1 FVHWANIGSSHP
13 VVTWR
18 AHALRDRSKP
28 GSLWIRPTGA
38 LYTSPLPP
46 GSTWSSRYP
55 TPGDALAML
64 AAADAGRPAGHSG
77 QFGRFTGIDYSD
89 RPSVRAIPT
98 AAPPLSRRTGAAHPP
113 GSSWPSLPP
122 TPAAALAMLA
132 AADAGRPA
140 GHSGQF
146 GRFTG
151 IDYSDRP
158 SVRAIQTAAPLLSG
172 RTGYA
177 IPPGPYRDDARGPLV
192 PA

>member
-1 FVHWANIGSSHP
+1 HP

-89 RPSVRAIPT
+89 RPSVRAPARRCAAAVAVRAPAVRTSAVRSLAVRTPAVRSRTARAGVVRPT
-98 AAPPLSRRTGAAHPP
+98 ALRTAGALSPRGAGVSRRSPP
-113 GSSWPSLPP
+113 PP
-122 TPAAALAMLA
+122 
-132 AADAGRPA
+132 
-140 GHSGQF
+140 
-146 GRFTG
+146 
-151 IDYSDRP
+151 
-158 SVRAIQTAAPLLSG
+158 QTC
-172 RTGYA
+172 
-177 IPPGPYRDDARGPLV
+177 IECIW
-192 PA
+192 